1 MNCTVCGAVVPDG
14 SSVCPMCGANL
25 IQYQQPN
32 PGFNQQPMG
41 QQPNPGFN
49 QQPMGGYQQPN
60 QGFNQQPMGGYQQ
73 PNPGFNQQ
81 PVGGYQQPNPGF
93 NQQPMGGYQQTG
105 YGQPMGG
112 YQQTGYGQPMGGYG
126 QPAFGMAMGGGKYG
140 ASPIGG
146 GFTIAKILQLVGAI
160 LIFLAPLFNWMS
172 MKVKYDGAKEKEA
185 ANMFKLAGDKY
196 LDKGVFVFFAIMIL
210 LAGIFLICLEVMDFV
225 PSMQSL
231 KQKIVNIP
239 FIELIVIAVALLFF
253 LLAFFNGDLMDG
265 IKSGRDYLKLAKEWT
280 DGVKGHVNHGL
291 GPILA
296 WVGVVCAALPRVLRL
311 IGKGQILDK

>member
-1 MNCTVCGAVVPDG
+1 MNCTVCGAVIPDG

-32 PGFNQQPMG
+32 
-41 QQPNPGFN
+41 
-49 QQPMGGYQQPN
+49 
-60 QGFNQQPMGGYQQ
+60 QGFNQQPMGGQPMGGYQQ
-73 PNPGFNQQ
+73 TGFNQQ
-81 PVGGYQQPNPGF
+81 PMGGQPMGGYQQTGF

-112 YQQTGYGQPMGGYG
+112 FR
-126 QPAFGMAMGGGKYG
+126 QPAFGMAGGGKFG
-140 ASPIGG
+140 ASPVGG
-146 GFTIAKILQLVGAI
+146 RFTIAKILQLVGAI

-172 MKVKYDGAKEKEA
+172 MKVKYDGDKEKEA
-185 ANMFKLAGDKY
+185 ANMFKLAGDDY
-196 LDKGVFVFFAIMIL
+196 LDKGVFVFFGIMIL

-225 PSMQSL
+225 PSMQAI

-239 FIELIVIAVALLFF
+239 FIELGVIALVLLFF

-265 IKSGRDYLKLAKEWT
+265 IKEGKKYLDMAKDYGEK
-280 DGVKGHVNHGL
+280 VSGHVNHGF

-296 WVGVVCAALPRVLRL
+296 WIGVICAAVPRVFRL
-311 IGKGQILDK
+311 IGKGNLLGE

>member
-1 MNCTVCGAVVPDG
+1 MNCTVCGAVIPDG

-32 PGFNQQPMG
+32 QGFNQQPMG
-41 QQPNPGFN
+41 GQPMGGYQQTGFNQQPMGGQPMGGYQQTGFN
-49 QQPMGGYQQPN
+49 QQPMGGYQQT
-60 QGFNQQPMGGYQQ
+60 
-73 PNPGFNQQ
+73 
-81 PVGGYQQPNPGF
+81 GF

-112 YQQTGYGQPMGGYG
+112 FR
-126 QPAFGMAMGGGKYG
+126 QPAFGMAGGGKFG
-140 ASPIGG
+140 ASPVGG
-146 GFTIAKILQLVGAI
+146 RFTIAKILQLVGAI

-172 MKVKYDGAKEKEA
+172 MKVKYDGDKEKEA
-185 ANMFKLAGDKY
+185 ANMFKLAGDDY
-196 LDKGVFVFFAIMIL
+196 LDKGVFVFFGIMIL

-225 PSMQSL
+225 PSMQAI

-239 FIELIVIAVALLFF
+239 FIELGVIALALLFF

-265 IKSGRDYLKLAKEWT
+265 IKEGKKYLDMAKDWGEK
-280 DGVKGHVNHGL
+280 VSGHVNHGF

-296 WVGVVCAALPRVLRL
+296 WIGVICAAVPRCFRL
-311 IGKGQILDK
+311 IGKGNLLGE

>member
-32 PGFNQQPMG
+32 QGFNQQPMG
-41 QQPNPGFN
+41 QQPMGGYQQPMGGYQQQPGYGQPNQSFN
-49 QQPMGGYQQPN
+49 QQPMGGYQQ
-60 QGFNQQPMGGYQQ
+60 QGGYQQ
-73 PNPGFNQQ
+73 PMGQQ
-81 PVGGYQQPNPGF
+81 GYGQPN
-93 NQQPMGGYQQTG
+93 QG

-112 YQQTGYGQPMGGYG
+112 YQQQGYGQPMGGFR
-126 QPAFGMAMGGGKYG
+126 QPAYGMAMGGGKFG
-140 ASPIGG
+140 ASPVGG
-146 GFTIAKILQLVGAI
+146 GFTLAKILQLVGAV

-172 MKVKYDGAKEKEA
+172 MKVKYDGEKEKEA
-185 ANMFKLAGDKY
+185 ANMFKLASDKY
-196 LDKGVFVFFAIMIL
+196 LDKGVFVFFGIVIL
-210 LAGIFLICLEVMDFV
+210 LAGIFLICLEVLDFV

-239 FIELIVIAVALLFF
+239 FIELAVIAVALLFF

-265 IKSGRDYLKLAKEWT
+265 IKSGKDYLKLVKDWQ

-296 WVGVVCAALPRVLRL
+296 WIGVVCAALPRVLRL
-311 IGKGQILDK
+311 IGKGQLLDK